1 MVNCEKILNTIFT
14 EGRGHLVKNNITR
27 QLKITIT
34 EKWVYDMIQ
43 SQHPNYILQQPI
55 VGFKYV
61 VGDFLHW
68 HTDDMYGKGMDMTG
82 GIVLNDDYE
91 GGIFEFE
98 DETTLDQTPGKA
110 FEMRRDVSHRV
121 TEITKGTRY
130 SLHYRLHKEKKLI

>member
-14 EGRGHLVKNNITR
+14 EGRGHLVKNDITR
-27 QLKITIT
+27 QWKITIT
-34 EKWVYDMIQ
+34 EKWVYDMVQ
-43 SQHPNYILQQPI
+43 SQHPNYILQQPV

-68 HTDDMYGKGMDMTG
+68 HTDDMYAKGMTMTG

-98 DETTLDQTPGKA
+98 DGTTLDQTPGKA
-110 FEMRRDVSHRV
+110 FEMRRDVLHRV

-130 SLHYRLHKEKKLI
+130 SLHYRLQEEKKLI